1 MLKVSS
7 DMAVQQVKK
16 LAELATQSPTL
27 FFDNFID
34 CLADIYN
41 QVELPDFVKLP
52 KSNIEL
58 LKGDFTP
65 ARIIDLRPIKEQMY
79 YGKCKMWANPSNKEF
94 SLHGFGLIDNNKAKP
109 STFTL
114 FDTSPHMFEGGATG
128 HGKSVALNDII
139 MAGGIVHPPWKV
151 QYFLNDPKIVELK
164 AYATS
169 QYVMPHVNTV
179 AATEDPDYT
188 ISMLK
193 YVIGIMTIRNDIF
206 VKAQVKNIDS
216 FQKITGLEMPMLI
229 LVLDECKS
237 MYLKAAKKAQ
247 CIDTLIEL
255 FVSLARNAGGR
266 AILASQQ
273 VVTEMSG
280 DTMANINIRACLG
293 CNPKVSTATIGNVG
307 AAINLGVMGK
317 ITVNCKPGDGNI
329 KENTYLTTPFLP
341 DKELP
346 QSKNIHQVFQYLYE
360 KWELC
365 GGGRLEPLS
374 FFDDKQIL
382 TRKEYLMYITGKA
395 SLGNFFFGEPAFIY
409 KNKYRMFN
417 FSFLPTDRFD
427 TSLGANLLCVSPIA
441 SMRYNMIAIIL
452 ANLQEIGKKLDCFIN
467 VFSTI
472 KVVQDKVLD
481 MGFRVDKTD
490 YAMDVEQ
497 VFYQRIKLIMYRNIE
512 CTVDERVF
520 EGKESKPS
528 ILADRVLEAAGL
540 TKASILMKKRAYT
553 MITMLNESKSML
565 ILGMNPLTDKT
576 IMEYANY
583 IYSLINDYKNLGV
596 EHKQL
601 LPENFKTTFNIFVE
615 FDQLK
620 GVEIKTIAGKLEQWF
635 DIIRLGPLYR
645 VYTIIV
651 SSTLMNSAGSISS
664 AFQNLLFYSVP
675 ESSLNA
681 YRGVRDW
688 YPETIGSILYV
699 YVNRKLPSDIC
710 FKVKFPRLLDDLDE
724 DISEL
729 VKDEPEKEDEE
740 DFSDWLV
747 NA

>member
-1 MLKVSS
+1 MFKVSS
-7 DMAVQQVKK
+7 NMAIQQVKT
-16 LAELATQSPTL
+16 LAELASQSPIL
-27 FFDNFID
+27 YFDNFID

-41 QVELPDFVKLP
+41 QMELPDFVKLP
-52 KSNIEL
+52 KSNAEL

-65 ARIIDLRPIKEQMY
+65 ARIIDLRPIKEQLY
-79 YGKCKMWANPSNKEF
+79 YGKCKMWANQSNKEF
-94 SLHGFGLIDNNKAKP
+94 ALHGFGLVDNNKSKP

-164 AYATS
+164 IYATS
-169 QYVMPHVNTV
+169 KYLMPHINTV

-188 ISMLK
+188 ISMLQ

-206 VKAQVKNIDS
+206 VKAKVKNIDS
-216 FQKITGLEMPMLI
+216 FQKVTGLEMPMLV

-237 MYLKAAKKAQ
+237 MYLKAAKKAKR
-247 CIDTLIEL
+247 IDTLIEL

-273 VVTEMSG
+273 VVTEMSS

-307 AAINLGVMGK
+307 AAVNLGVMGK

-329 KENTYLTTPFLP
+329 KDNTYLTTPFLP
-341 DKELP
+341 DKEVP
-346 QSKNIHQVFQYLYE
+346 QSKNIHQVFQYIYE

-374 FFDDKQIL
+374 FFDDKQVL
-382 TRKEYLMYITGKA
+382 TRKEYLTYISGKA
-395 SLGNFFFGEPAFIY
+395 SLNNFFLGEPAFIY
-409 KNKYRMFN
+409 KDKYRMFN
-417 FSFLPTDRFD
+417 FSFLPIDKFD
-427 TSLGANLLCVSPIA
+427 TSLGANLLCISPIA
-441 SMRYNMIAIIL
+441 SMRYNMTAIIL
-452 ANLQEIGKKLDCFIN
+452 SNLQEIGKKLDCYIN

-472 KVVQDKVLD
+472 KDVQDKVFD
-481 MGFRVDKTD
+481 MGFRVDKSD

-497 VFYQRIKLIMYRNIE
+497 LFYQRIKLIMYRYIE

-520 EGKESKPS
+520 NGRETTPS
-528 ILADRVLEAAGL
+528 ALSDKILEAVGL
-540 TKASILMKKRAYT
+540 TEASTLMKKRAYT
-553 MITMLNESKSML
+553 MITMLNEPKSML
-565 ILGMNPLTDKT
+565 ILGLNPLTEKT
-576 IMEYANY
+576 IIEYANY
-583 IYSLINDYKNLGV
+583 VYSLMNDYKKLGA

-601 LPENFKTTFNIFVE
+601 LPENFKTTFNLFIE

-620 GVEIKTIAGKLEQWF
+620 GVEIKTIASKLEQWF
-635 DIIRLGPLYR
+635 DIIRLGPIYK

-651 SSTLMNSAGSISS
+651 SNTLMNSASYISS
-664 AFQNLLFYSVP
+664 AFQNLLFYNVPDSSV
-675 ESSLNA
+675 NA
-681 YRGVRDW
+681 YKGVRDW

-699 YVNRKLPSDIC
+699 YVNRKLPSDMC
-710 FKVKFPRLLDDLDE
+710 FKIKFPHLLDE
-724 DISEL
+724 EVSENVGDIL
-729 VKDEPEKEDEE
+729 EE
-740 DFSDWLV
+740 DFKDWIIDD
-747 NA
+747 